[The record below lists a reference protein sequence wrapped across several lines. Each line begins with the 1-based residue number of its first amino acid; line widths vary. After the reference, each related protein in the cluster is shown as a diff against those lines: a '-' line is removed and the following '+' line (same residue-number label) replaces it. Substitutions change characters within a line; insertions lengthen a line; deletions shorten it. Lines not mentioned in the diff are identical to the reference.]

1 MRKCLHSV
9 ILVEKRTKMFFFF
22 HYFQLLYKIFQTV
35 IQRNSDRAVF
45 FCKSKSSINM
55 GENLIISFVLGL
67 FPTVIQKFITVIQGN
82 SYKNISFK
90 SSPKIFE
97 VVLEKNSPNLLLFYC
112 CNKLLYPNNAF
123 KFG

>member
-9 ILVEKRTKMFFFF
+9 ILGEKRTKMFYF
-22 HYFQLLYKIFQTV
+22 HYFQLSYKISQTV
-35 IQRNSDRAVF
+35 IQRNSDRAVC

-55 GENLIISFVLGL
+55 GENLIKSFVLGL

-97 VVLEKNSPNLLLFYC
+97 VVLEKKSPNLLLFYC